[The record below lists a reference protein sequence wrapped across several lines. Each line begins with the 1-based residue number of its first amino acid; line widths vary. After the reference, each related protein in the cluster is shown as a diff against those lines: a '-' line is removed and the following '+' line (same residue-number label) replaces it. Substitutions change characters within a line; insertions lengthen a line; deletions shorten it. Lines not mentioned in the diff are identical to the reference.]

1 MKRVYNM
8 KSGRW
13 RTIHEDK
20 APIETKEE
28 VVEFKGIPENY
39 RELQELAKSLEIPA
53 NQSKEELIQAINDY
67 LSNK

>member
-8 KSGRW
+8 KSGKW
-13 RTIHEDK
+13 RTIQEDN
-20 APIETKEE
+20 APKETKED
-28 VVEFKGIPENY
+28 VLEFKGIPENY

-53 NQSKEELIQAINDY
+53 NQSKEDLIQAINDY